1 MVSGNQNVVNGERVT
16 ETGFGA
22 GGLSK
27 IGLRKAG
34 LRKAGLI
41 ASSVDT
47 VEVGSNDGDGFGVG
61 RAARTNHFLRR
72 VAAILVI
79 GSTLGVASS
88 LSSCSRKIVVI
99 QPIVPTTFALA
110 ATSSSIKAVDLSK
123 NSLVPVA
130 AGIPT
135 TSIGFGPGSASISGI
150 VRGPDGPV
158 PGAIVEIERLLDGQ
172 SLTVQ
177 VVADARGRYSLQK
190 ALLGR
195 IRIRAWRAPDLA
207 LVTEKALFTKG
218 AQTLDILMD
227 SYKHSDL
234 QWAVAPSPL
243 VVGRAA
249 TVIVQLSERLV
260 NELGRVVV
268 QPVTGVGVSL
278 LQQGV
283 VQVASL
289 EERISDEKGRV
300 SFRLACN
307 EPGPSTIIARLAI
320 GGEAS
325 LDLPA
330 CVIVTIPPT
339 TIPAETIP
347 GDTVAS
353 TTVATEPPITVL
365 VRVPIVTQP
374 TLSPPV
380 SIAPPVPLITTDPA
394 VVVPAATPAPT
405 AAPAPPPTV
414 AP

>member
-1 MVSGNQNVVNGERVT
+1 MGGVTNVERTKRVLRRLAALVSVGAM
-16 ETGFGA
+16 FGA
-22 GGLSK
+22 
-27 IGLRKAG
+27 
-34 LRKAGLI
+34 
-41 ASSVDT
+41 
-47 VEVGSNDGDGFGVG
+47 
-61 RAARTNHFLRR
+61 
-72 VAAILVI
+72 
-79 GSTLGVASS
+79 ASS

-110 ATSSSIKAVDLSK
+110 ATSSSVKPVDLSK
-123 NSLVPVA
+123 NSLGAVG

-135 TSIGFGPGSASISGI
+135 TSIGFGPGNASITGI
-150 VRGPDGPV
+150 VRGPEGPV
-158 PGAIVEIERLLDGQ
+158 PGAIVQIERLLDGQ
-172 SLTVQ
+172 SVTMR
-177 VVADARGRYSLQK
+177 VVADASGRYTLQK
-190 ALLGR
+190 VLLGR
-195 IRIRAWRAPDLA
+195 IRVRAWKAPDLA
-207 LVTEKALFTKG
+207 LATEKALFTKG
-218 AQTLDILMD
+218 AQTFDILMD
-227 SYKHSDL
+227 SYKRSDL

-260 NELGRVVV
+260 NDLGRVIV

-339 TIPAETIP
+339 TVSIEIVP
-347 GDTVAS
+347 GDPALP
-353 TTVATEPPITVL
+353 ATLQPVTPTSEL
-365 VRVPIVTQP
+365 LRVPIVTQP
-374 TLSPPV
+374 TLSPPIPIV
-380 SIAPPVPLITTDPA
+380 PPVSLITAEPA
-394 VVVPAATPAPT
+394 VVVPAATPLPT
-405 AAPAPPPTV
+405 AAPLPTIAP
-414 AP
+414 

>member
-1 MVSGNQNVVNGERVT
+1 VGGVNTAEPARATAQAMVLAT
-16 ETGFGA
+16 
-22 GGLSK
+22 
-27 IGLRKAG
+27 
-34 LRKAGLI
+34 
-41 ASSVDT
+41 
-47 VEVGSNDGDGFGVG
+47 
-61 RAARTNHFLRR
+61 ARTKRVLRR
-72 VAAILVI
+72 FAALLVAGASV
-79 GSTLGVASS
+79 VAASS
-88 LSSCSRKIVVI
+88 LTSCSRKIVVI

-110 ATSSSIKAVDLSK
+110 ATSSSIKPEDLSK

-130 AGIPT
+130 AGVPT
-135 TSIGFGPGSASISGI
+135 TSIGFGPGNASITGI

-158 PGAIVEIERLLDGQ
+158 PGAIVEIERLLEGQ

-177 VVADARGRYSLQK
+177 VVADATGRYSLQK

-218 AQTLDILMD
+218 AQTLDILMT

-234 QWAVAPSPL
+234 QWAVSPSPL

-339 TIPAETIP
+339 TIPVETIP
-347 GDTVAS
+347 YDTAVPAAV
-353 TTVATEPPITVL
+353 TVPPTSEL
-365 VRVPIVTQP
+365 VRVPVITQP
-374 TLSPPV
+374 TLSPPIP
-380 SIAPPVPLITTDPA
+380 IAPPVPLVTAEP
-394 VVVPAATPAPT
+394 VVVIPTAT
-405 AAPAPPPTV
+405 AAPPAPTV

>member
-1 MVSGNQNVVNGERVT
+1 VVSGNQNVVTGELVSK
-16 ETGFGA
+16 TGFGTVV
-22 GGLSK
+22 LSK
-27 IGLRKAG
+27 AVLCKTGLF
-34 LRKAGLI
+34 

-47 VEVGSNDGDGFGVG
+47 IEVGSKDGQGSGVA
-61 RAARTNHFLRR
+61 RAARTNCFLRR
-72 VAAILVI
+72 VAAVLVI

-88 LSSCSRKIVVI
+88 LSSCSRKILVI
-99 QPIVPTTFALA
+99 QPVVPTTFALA
-110 ATSSSIKAVDLSK
+110 ATSSSIKPVDLSK

-130 AGIPT
+130 AGVPT
-135 TSIGFGPGSASISGI
+135 TSIGFGPGNASLSGI

-172 SLTVQ
+172 SLAVQ
-177 VVADARGRYSLQK
+177 VVADATGRYSLQK

-218 AQTLDILMD
+218 AQTLDIAMD
-227 SYKHSDL
+227 SYKRSDL

-339 TIPAETIP
+339 TIPVETVP
-347 GDTVAS
+347 SDTAAPATTAS
-353 TTVATEPPITVL
+353 TEPPITVL

-374 TLSPPV
+374 TLTPPV

-394 VVVPAATPAPT
+394 AVIPAPT
-405 AAPAPPPTV
+405 TPPSVAPAPAPTV

>member
-1 MVSGNQNVVNGERVT
+1 VVSGNQNVVNGERVT

-22 GGLSK
+22 GGFSK
-27 IGLRKAG
+27 T
-34 LRKAGLI
+34 GLI

-47 VEVGSNDGDGFGVG
+47 NEVGSNDGDGSGVV
-61 RAARTNHFLRR
+61 RAARTNRFLRR

-110 ATSSSIKAVDLSK
+110 ATSSSIKPVDLSK

-130 AGIPT
+130 AGVPT
-135 TSIGFGPGSASISGI
+135 TSIGFGPGNASISGI

-177 VVADARGRYSLQK
+177 VVADATGRYSLQK

-218 AQTLDILMD
+218 AQNLDLAMD
-227 SYKHSDL
+227 SYKRSDL

-300 SFRLACN
+300 SFRLVCN

-339 TIPAETIP
+339 TIPVETVP
-347 GDTVAS
+347 SDTAAPATTAS
-353 TTVATEPPITVL
+353 TEPSITVL

-374 TLSPPV
+374 TLTPPV
-380 SIAPPVPLITTDPA
+380 SIAPPVPLITADPA
-394 VVVPAATPAPT
+394 AVIPAPT
-405 AAPAPPPTV
+405 TPPSVAPAPAPAV

>member
-1 MVSGNQNVVNGERVT
+1 MVRGNQNVVKGELVSR
-16 ETGFGA
+16 TGLGNVV
-22 GGLSK
+22 LSK
-27 IGLRKAG
+27 TRLSKTVLRTT
-34 LRKAGLI
+34 GLI
-41 ASSVDT
+41 ASSDDT
-47 VEVGSNDGDGFGVG
+47 IEVGSKDGQGSGVA
-61 RAARTNHFLRR
+61 RVARTNRFLRR
-72 VAAILVI
+72 VAVILVI
-79 GSTLGVASS
+79 GSTLGLASS

-110 ATSSSIKAVDLSK
+110 ATSSSIQPVDLSK

-135 TSIGFGPGSASISGI
+135 TSIGFGPGNASISGI
-150 VRGPDGPV
+150 VRGPGGPV

-172 SLTVQ
+172 SLTVR
-177 VVADARGRYSLQK
+177 VVADASGRYSLK
-190 ALLGR
+190 NALLGR

-207 LVTEKALFTKG
+207 MVTEKALFTKG

-249 TVIVQLSERLV
+249 TVIVQLSERMV

-339 TIPAETIP
+339 TIPVETVP
-347 GDTVAS
+347 SDTSVLA
-353 TTVATEPPITVL
+353 TTTAANEPPITVL
-365 VRVPIVTQP
+365 VRVPIITQP

-380 SIAPPVPLITTDPA
+380 PIAPPVPLITADPPA
-394 VVVPAATPAPT
+394 VVPAPTPAPT
-405 AAPAPPPTV
+405 V

>member
-1 MVSGNQNVVNGERVT
+1 MLGAK
-16 ETGFGA
+16 GA
-22 GGLSK
+22 GGMDPIEQVNRVNQTK
-27 IGLRKAG
+27 RVLRRFAV
-34 LRKAGLI
+34 LL
-41 ASSVDT
+41 V
-47 VEVGSNDGDGFGVG
+47 VGSS
-61 RAARTNHFLRR
+61 
-72 VAAILVI
+72 I
-79 GSTLGVASS
+79 GAASS

-110 ATSSSIKAVDLSK
+110 ATSSSIKPVDLSK

-130 AGIPT
+130 PGVPT
-135 TSIGFGPGSASISGI
+135 TSIGFGPGNASITGI

-158 PGAIVEIERLLDGQ
+158 AGAIVEIERLLDGQ
-172 SLTVQ
+172 SLMVQ
-177 VVADARGRYSLQK
+177 VVADATGRYSLQK

-218 AQTLDILMD
+218 AQSFDILMA

-260 NELGRVVV
+260 NELGRVIV
-268 QPVTGVGVSL
+268 QPVTGVGISL
-278 LQQGV
+278 SQQGV

-307 EPGPSTIIARLAI
+307 EPGPSTVIARLAI

-339 TIPAETIP
+339 TIAVEIVPS
-347 GDTVAS
+347 DTAVQAAVTVPS
-353 TTVATEPPITVL
+353 TSELI
-365 VRVPIVTQP
+365 RVPIITEP

-380 SIAPPVPLITTDPA
+380 PIVPPVPLITAEPA
-394 VVVPAATPAPT
+394 VITPAPLTVVPAAAPT
-405 AAPAPPPTV
+405 IAA
-414 AP
+414 

>member
-1 MVSGNQNVVNGERVT
+1 VGGVTQAGVGATAVSESTATPTPTATVRT
-16 ETGFGA
+16 KRA
-22 GGLSK
+22 
-27 IGLRKAG
+27 LRRFAA
-34 LRKAGLI
+34 LL
-41 ASSVDT
+41 V
-47 VEVGSNDGDGFGVG
+47 VGSSI
-61 RAARTNHFLRR
+61 
-72 VAAILVI
+72 VA
-79 GSTLGVASS
+79 ASS
-88 LSSCSRKIVVI
+88 LTSCSRKIVVI

-110 ATSSSIKAVDLSK
+110 ATSSSIKPEDLSK
-123 NSLVPVA
+123 ISLVPVA
-130 AGIPT
+130 AGVPT
-135 TSIGFGPGSASISGI
+135 TSIGFGPGNASITGV

-177 VVADARGRYSLQK
+177 VVADASGRYSLQK

-195 IRIRAWRAPDLA
+195 IRVRAWRAPDLA
-207 LVTEKALFTKG
+207 LVTEKALFTEG
-218 AQTLDILMD
+218 AQTLDILMA

-260 NELGRVVV
+260 NELGRVIV

-289 EERISDEKGRV
+289 EERISDENGRV

-339 TIPAETIP
+339 TIPVETIP
-347 GDTVAS
+347 RDTSVA
-353 TTVATEPPITVL
+353 ATIGTIPPTSELI
-365 VRVPIVTQP
+365 RVPIITQSS
-374 TLSPPV
+374 LSPPIP
-380 SIAPPVPLITTDPA
+380 IAPPVPLITAEPV
-394 VVVPAATPAPT
+394 VVVPVVTTPTPT
-405 AAPAPPPTV
+405 PTV